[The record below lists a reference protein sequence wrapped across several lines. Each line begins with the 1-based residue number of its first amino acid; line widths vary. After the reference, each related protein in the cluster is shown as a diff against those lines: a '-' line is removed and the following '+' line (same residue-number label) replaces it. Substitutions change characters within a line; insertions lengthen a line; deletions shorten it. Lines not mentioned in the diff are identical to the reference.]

1 MYSPKQ
7 FQEQG
12 ESVRSLLEQ
21 IHTGRMVHA
30 LLISGEA
37 GTGKWS
43 LAQAIAS
50 ALLCQGE
57 GEKPCGKCRACL
69 QMENLE
75 HPDLIVLQKGVPISP
90 EIKKPR
96 ANIPVDD
103 IREMIRRTSVHALE
117 GNDHVVIIRHAE
129 DMGHEAQNA
138 LLKTLEEPPE
148 GTFFLLTCIR
158 TNELLPT
165 IISRC
170 RPLKMHSWSNAT
182 VMTVLR
188 EHGISEDRA
197 RHAAA
202 AAHGS
207 IGAALKTA
215 QDESYWKFRKE
226 VISDF
231 LECPS
236 RSEILKI
243 STKWKDRKGEADALF
258 SILEEELNQMLHR
271 SLGQVPEVKDTTPE
285 RWKKFAAQAD
295 TEKYTKLFDGLLL
308 ARKRTAAQVNFQ
320 AVTEQVILML
330 MEAIST

>member
-1 MYSPKQ
+1 
-7 FQEQG
+7 
-12 ESVRSLLEQ
+12 
-21 IHTGRMVHA
+21 MVHA

-43 LAQAIAS
+43 LARTIAA
-50 ALLCQGE
+50 ALLCQGKD
-57 GEKPCGKCRACL
+57 EKPCGRCRACL

-117 GNDHVVIIRHAE
+117 GNRHAVIIRHAE

-170 RPLKMHSWSNAT
+170 RPLKIHPWSENA
-182 VMTVLR
+182 VIRALR
-188 EHGISEDRA
+188 EQGIAEERA

-202 AAHGS
+202 AARGS
-207 IGAALKTA
+207 IGAALKIA
-215 QDESYWKFRKE
+215 EDESYWQFRKE
-226 VISDF
+226 VTADF
-231 LECPS
+231 LQCPS

-243 STKWKDRKGEADALF
+243 STRWKDRKGEADALF

-271 SLGQVPEVKDTTPE
+271 RFGFAPEGEDELPA
-285 RWKKFAAQAD
+285 RWRTFAEEAD
-295 TEKYTKLFDGLLL
+295 PEKYTKLFDGLLL

-320 AVTEQVILML
+320 AVVEQVILLL

>member
-1 MYSPKQ
+1 
-7 FQEQG
+7 
-12 ESVRSLLEQ
+12 
-21 IHTGRMVHA
+21 MVHA

-50 ALLCQGE
+50 ALLCQGN
-57 GEKPCGKCRACL
+57 GEKPCGKCRACI

-117 GNDHVVIIRHAE
+117 GNRHAVIIRHAE

-158 TNELLPT
+158 VNELLPT

-170 RPLKMHSWSNAT
+170 RPLKMHPWSEKTIINA
-182 VMTVLR
+182 LR
-188 EHGISEDRA
+188 EHGIPDDRA

-207 IGAALKTA
+207 IGAALKIA
-215 QDESYWKFRKE
+215 EDESYWQFRKE
-226 VISDF
+226 VVDDF

-243 STKWKDRKGEADALF
+243 STKWKDRKAEADALF
-258 SILEEELNQMLHR
+258 SILEDSLNQMLHR
-271 SLGQVPEVKDTTPE
+271 RCGAVPDGEDDIPA
-285 RWKKFAAQAD
+285 RWKQFSTQAEM
-295 TEKYTKLFDGLLL
+295 EKYTKLFDGLLL

-320 AVTEQVILML
+320 AVIEQVILML